1 MGPLHGAVLIGAGSL
16 TMLVGMTLDDVLR
29 DLATTGNELPRDA
42 MRWALDH
49 WDEAG
54 PHFVAL
60 LDAYA
65 SGADR
70 SEQTERALF
79 LVSHLLGEKAEAAS
93 FGPLCRLLL
102 DGEASDLI
110 LGDAITS
117 TLRGVLI
124 SIYDGDLAALQAV
137 IEAQGADD
145 FVREGALLALA
156 YLTRTGRV
164 PEAEMRAYLLHLL
177 AEMQPQA
184 EHFVW
189 IGWLLAVAHLGY
201 SDLAEQAEGLI
212 KRGFVS
218 ERDWRI
224 ADFRNDLK
232 RTLDDPARMAGF
244 VHDRIGPFTDAIGEL
259 GWAGFSGEDQEAR
272 ELPEFEVEQ
281 PFINPLRG
289 VGRNDPCPCG
299 SGKKYKKC
307 CLQ

>member
-1 MGPLHGAVLIGAGSL
+1 
-16 TMLVGMTLDDVLR
+16 MLVGMILDDALR

-42 MRWALDH
+42 MRWALNH

-54 PHFVAL
+54 PGFVTL

-79 LVSHLLGEKAEAAS
+79 LAIHLLAEKAEAAA

-102 DGEASDLI
+102 DREASDLI

-117 TLRGVLI
+117 TLRGILI
-124 SIYDGDLAALQAV
+124 STYDGDLAALQSV
-137 IEAQGADD
+137 IEAQDADD

-164 PEAEMRAYLLHLL
+164 PEAEMRPYLLHLL

-201 SDLAEQAEGLI
+201 SDLAQQAEGLI
-212 KRGFVS
+212 KRGFIS

-224 ADFRNDLK
+224 ADFRKDLK
-232 RTLDDPARMAGF
+232 RTLDDPERMAGF
-244 VHDRIGPFTDAIGEL
+244 VHDRIGPFTDAVSEL
-259 GWAGFSGEDQEAR
+259 GAWASFSGEDQEER
-272 ELPEFEVEQ
+272 ELPELEVEQ

-289 VGRNDPCPCG
+289 IGRNDPCPCG

-307 CLQ
+307 CLP

>member
-1 MGPLHGAVLIGAGSL
+1 
-16 TMLVGMTLDDVLR
+16 MLVGMTLDDALR
-29 DLATTGNELPRDA
+29 DLATTDNELPCDA

-54 PHFVAL
+54 PRFLTL
-60 LDAYA
+60 LNAYA
-65 SGADR
+65 SGVDR

-79 LVSHLLGEKAEAAS
+79 LVIHLLGEKAEAAA

-102 DGEASDLI
+102 DREASDLI

-117 TLRGVLI
+117 TLRGILI
-124 SIYDGDLAALQAV
+124 STYDGDLAALQAV

-156 YLTRTGRV
+156 YLARTGRV

-224 ADFRNDLK
+224 ADFRTDLK
-232 RTLDDPARMAGF
+232 RTLDDPERMAGF
-244 VHDRIGPFTDAIGEL
+244 AHDHIGPFTDAINEL
-259 GWAGFSGEDQEAR
+259 GKWTGFSGQDLER
-272 ELPEFEVEQ
+272 ELPELEVEQ
-281 PFINPLRG
+281 PSINPLRG
-289 VGRNDPCPCG
+289 IGRNDPCPCG
-299 SGKKYKKC
+299 SGKKFKKC
-307 CLQ
+307 CLVAQGTAA

>member
-1 MGPLHGAVLIGAGSL
+1 MIGTGRL
-16 TMLVGMTLDDVLR
+16 TILVGMTLDDALR

-42 MRWALDH
+42 MQWALDH
-49 WDEAG
+49 WDQAG
-54 PHFVAL
+54 PGFVAL

-65 SGADR
+65 SGSDR

-79 LVSHLLGEKAEAAS
+79 LVIHLLGEKAEAAA

-117 TLRGVLI
+117 TLRGILI
-124 SIYDGDLAALQAV
+124 STYDGDLAALRGV

-156 YLTRTGRV
+156 YLTRTGRA
-164 PEAEMRAYLLHLL
+164 PEAEMRPYLLHLL

-184 EHFVW
+184 EHFIW

-201 SDLAEQAEGLI
+201 SDLAGSAEGLI

-218 ERDWRI
+218 EREWRI
-224 ADFRNDLK
+224 ADFRKDLK
-232 RTLDDPARMAGF
+232 RTLDDPERMAGF
-244 VHDRIGPFTDAIGEL
+244 DYDRIGPLTDAASEL
-259 GWAGFSGEDQEAR
+259 GAWASFSGEDQAER
-272 ELPEFEVEQ
+272 ELSGLELPGLDMEQ

-307 CLQ
+307 CLP

>member
-1 MGPLHGAVLIGAGSL
+1 
-16 TMLVGMTLDDVLR
+16 MLVGMTLDDALR

-42 MRWALDH
+42 MRWVLDH

-54 PHFVAL
+54 PRCVAL

-65 SGADR
+65 RGADR
-70 SEQTERALF
+70 SEQTEQTLF
-79 LVSHLLGEKAEAAS
+79 LVIHLLGEKAEAAA

-102 DGEASDLI
+102 DAETSDLI

-117 TLRGVLI
+117 TLRGILI
-124 SIYDGDLAALQAV
+124 STYDGDLAALQAV
-137 IEAQGADD
+137 IEAETADD

-177 AEMQPQA
+177 TAMQPQA

-189 IGWLLAVAHLGY
+189 TGWLLAVAHLGCE
-201 SDLAEQAEGLI
+201 DLAEQAEGLI
-212 KRGFVS
+212 RRGFVS

-224 ADFRNDLK
+224 ADFRNDLR
-232 RTLDDPARMAGF
+232 RTLADPERMAGF
-244 VHDRIGPFTDAIGEL
+244 AHDRIGPFTDAIGEL
-259 GWAGFSGEDQEAR
+259 EKWAGFSGEDDTPA
-272 ELPEFEVEQ
+272 LPSWPEHEVQQ
-281 PFINPLRG
+281 PITNPLRG

-307 CLQ
+307 CLAAQGTAP